1 MCFCLNSLTGSML
14 IKICMFYALPVLVL
28 SGPPPATCVLA
39 PSQVNRQRTVQ
50 SPKYKCSIPPT
61 DEKSIAFKMHSI
73 KAIQKTIL
81 LVEINNFSDVPCV
94 PVTSGVAIFI

>member
-61 DEKSIAFKMHSI
+61 DEKSSI
-73 KAIQKTIL
+73 QDAQYKSNSENYTA
-81 LVEINNFSDVPCV
+81 C
-94 PVTSGVAIFI
+94 